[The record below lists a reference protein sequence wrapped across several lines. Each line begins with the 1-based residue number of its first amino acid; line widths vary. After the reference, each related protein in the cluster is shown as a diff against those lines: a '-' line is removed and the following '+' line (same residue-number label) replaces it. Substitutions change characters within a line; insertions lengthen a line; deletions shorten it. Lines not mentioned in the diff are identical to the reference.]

1 MTIWKDYRHL
11 MSKIV
16 SETYI
21 DDQRPSIKTKPLHT
35 PRRKTL
41 DTQSQRRLPLS
52 LLLLGIGAVLTVAV
66 SSWLGFLANGKD
78 VSLEIKEVEGT
89 EKEAV
94 NYLVRAIAALH
105 PAESPMKSPQR
116 WQMNLPTGQAA
127 LI

>member
-1 MTIWKDYRHL
+1 MLSAWEQNDNLEILQAFNVKDCFRNDTKMTSAPA
-11 MSKIV
+11 SKR
-16 SETYI
+16 S
-21 DDQRPSIKTKPLHT
+21 RFT

-89 EKEAV
+89 EKGKS
-94 NYLVRAIAALH
+94 NYLGRLSRPYTRRKAL
-105 PAESPMKSPQR
+105 
-116 WQMNLPTGQAA
+116 
-127 LI
+127 